1 MLEFEAG
8 FCYNVM
14 MILRPLRRR
23 GRPLKTAEGHL
34 EDLILEIDLGQ
45 FARRIA
51 SPDPKERIETIES
64 VRDLSK
70 KSIKA
75 KEILSM
81 LISALDTEEDPQI
94 ISRLTKLIGKL
105 GDSTVLTLLKK
116 FLWHPDSRVVA
127 NTLEGLG
134 HIYSLDVIPIVLP
147 FLNSS
152 DNRIKA
158 NAARALYGLNPTAAL
173 AKLSEMINSDEVFF
187 RDSAAYILA
196 SIADPPCQD
205 MLIELIMNESDMEVL
220 KKSISTLCNKGDELT
235 VEKIQKANQQYS
247 DHPKQKIFNEI
258 IESIQDRLRAQ
269 MANVQSISK
278 ISDLVRLT
286 EIFNAGSNREK
297 EQVCLRLFDV
307 GDEGALPLLK
317 RATNDEDNAIRY
329 AAKKAINNIFC
340 KIAQKNRA
348 PGPAG
353 PFARPPAA
361 QAPSK
366 TRDARSS
373 RPPSASGGGLDFSDI
388 LDIVE
393 RPDSSPA
400 KAAGNG
406 QPRQLEE
413 IDMAFLVLD
422 LSNSSAALRAEAVS
436 KLLYATRE
444 TRGVKEAVKYLVER
458 LHAESEPQVKS
469 QILRVIG
476 TLGSKSEIPI
486 LKKYAEDETLDYRI
500 RANALE
506 GLGFI
511 DAPEVFDIICPFL
524 KHSDNRIKANAVIAA
539 WKRNPEMTFNAISD
553 MIRSSNVAMRDS
565 AAYGLLMLKSHDRK
579 IINLMLELFI
589 RETTTDI
596 ILKLTQGLS
605 ILGDEQILLDMQ
617 KMLPNASPLKK
628 PHIQTIIDKIK
639 QKIDSLKNF
648 NTQEAARE
656 KGHETN
662 DFDAQFEEYVS
673 KQAMASGP
681 KPERPPYAKPAAAKD
696 ARSHPAH
703 GQTEPGQNYYE
714 KADGTHAPLKSAEAH
729 LFEFNHPDEK
739 VRLNAILAIQRHL
752 ALGLPQENFNQV
764 EMMLTLA
771 LNDASLR
778 VRKEAFDAYQM
789 IQTHRAVI
797 IKPRKGPQDGDF

>member
-1 MLEFEAG
+1 LEVFLDE
-8 FCYNVM
+8 
-14 MILRPLRRR
+14 
-23 GRPLKTAEGHL
+23 
-34 EDLILEIDLGQ
+34 LILEIDLGQ
-45 FARRIA
+45 FARRI
-51 SPDPKERIETIES
+51 SSKDPKERIETIES
-64 VRDLSK
+64 VRDLSR

-116 FLWHPDSRVVA
+116 FLWHPDTRVVA

-152 DNRIKA
+152 DNRVKA
-158 NAARALYGLNPTAAL
+158 NAARALYGLNPTTAL
-173 AKLSEMINSDEVFF
+173 DKLSEMINSDEVFF
-187 RDSAAYILA
+187 RDSAAFILA
-196 SIADPPCQD
+196 SIADSPCQD

-220 KKSISTLCNKGDELT
+220 KKSISTLCNKGDET
-235 VEKIQKANQQYS
+235 TIEKIQKYNAQYGE
-247 DHPKQKIFNEI
+247 HPKTKIFNEI
-258 IESIQDRLRAQ
+258 IDSIEQRLKAQ
-269 MANVQSISK
+269 IANVQNIGK
-278 ISDLVRLT
+278 ISDFTKLF
-286 EIFNAGSNREK
+286 EIYNNGSNKEK
-297 EQVCLRLFDV
+297 EQVCLRLFDI
-307 GDEGALPLLK
+307 GDESALPMLK

-340 KIAQKNRA
+340 KISQKNRTPSFEA
-348 PGPAG
+348 PPGAAAVTPKAHDIRS
-353 PFARPPAA
+353 ARPPAA
-361 QAPSK
+361 KKGA
-366 TRDARSS
+366 
-373 RPPSASGGGLDFSDI
+373 LDFSDI
-388 LDIVE
+388 LEIVE
-393 RPDSSPA
+393 RSDSAPA
-400 KAAGNG
+400 PAAA
-406 QPRQLEE
+406 QETRQLEE

-422 LSNSSAALRAEAVS
+422 LSNNSAALRAEAVS

-458 LHAESEPQVKS
+458 LHVENEPQVKS

-476 TLGSKSEIPI
+476 TLGSKTEIAI

-506 GLGFI
+506 GLGSI

-539 WKRNPEMTFNAISD
+539 WKRNPELTFNAISD
-553 MIRSSNVAMRDS
+553 MIKSSNVAMRDS
-565 AAYGLLMLKSHDRK
+565 AAYGLLMLKSHERK

-617 KMLPNASPLKK
+617 KMLPNASALKK
-628 PHIQTIIDKIK
+628 PYIQTIIDKIK
-639 QKIDSLKNF
+639 QKIDSLKDF

-656 KGHETN
+656 KGHELT

-673 KQAMASGP
+673 RQPRVEP
-681 KPERPPYAKPAAAKD
+681 KTERAHHDDTAKKESLRAAAED
-696 ARSHPAH
+696 AHH
-703 GQTEPGQNYYE
+703 YYE
-714 KADGTHAPLKSAEAH
+714 KADGSRAVLKSAEAH

-739 VRLNAILAIQRHL
+739 VRLNAILAIHRYL
-752 ALGLPQENFNQV
+752 EVGLPQDNYNQV
-764 EMMLTLA
+764 EMMLTLS

-778 VRKEAFDAYQM
+778 VRKEAFEAYQL
-789 IQTHRAVI
+789 IQTHKAVI
-797 IKPRKGPQDGDF
+797 IKTKKSSVDGDI

>member
-1 MLEFEAG
+1 M
-8 FCYNVM
+8 
-14 MILRPLRRR
+14 
-23 GRPLKTAEGHL
+23 
-34 EDLILEIDLGQ
+34 EDLILETDLGQ
-45 FARRIA
+45 FARRI
-51 SPDPKERIETIES
+51 SSSNPKDRIETIES

-158 NAARALYGLNPTAAL
+158 NAARALYGLNPTTAL
-173 AKLSEMINSDEVFF
+173 GKLSEMINSDEVFF

-235 VEKIQKANQQYS
+235 IEKIRKINLQYA
-247 DHPKQKIFNEI
+247 DHPKLKIFNEI
-258 IESIQDRLRAQ
+258 VESIEQRLQAQ
-269 MANVQSISK
+269 MANVQNIGK
-278 ISDLVRLT
+278 ISDLVKLT
-286 EIFNAGSNREK
+286 EIFNNGSNKEK
-297 EQVCLRLFDV
+297 EQVCLRLFDI
-307 GDEGALPLLK
+307 GDEGSLPLLK

-329 AAKKAINNIFC
+329 AAKKAINNVFC
-340 KIAQKNRA
+340 KISQKNRTSA
-348 PGPAG
+348 ASPFGPPPAVPPGP
-353 PFARPPAA
+353 
-361 QAPSK
+361 K
-366 TRDARSS
+366 LRDARSA
-373 RPPSASGGGLDFSDI
+373 RPPSVVTGGLDFSDI

-393 RPDSSPA
+393 KTDPA
-400 KAAGNG
+400 PAAPKTDEA
-406 QPRQLEE
+406 PRQLEE

-422 LSNSSAALRAEAVS
+422 LSNNSAALRAEAVS

-458 LHAESEPQVKS
+458 LHVESEPQVKS

-476 TLGSKSEIPI
+476 TLGSKSEIAI

-539 WKRNPEMTFNAISD
+539 WKRNPDLTFNAISD
-553 MIRSSNVAMRDS
+553 MIKSSNVAMRDS

-617 KMLPNASPLKK
+617 KMLANASALKK
-628 PHIQTIIDKIK
+628 PYIQTIIDKIK
-639 QKIDSLKNF
+639 HKIDSLKNF
-648 NTQEAARE
+648 NTLEAARE
-656 KGHETN
+656 KGHEMT

-673 KQAMASGP
+673 KQPRHEP
-681 KPERPPYAKPAAAKD
+681 KAE
-696 ARSHPAH
+696 HPAPETGRKIESVHNMQGPGEH
-703 GQTEPGQNYYE
+703 GQNFYE

-739 VRLNAILAIQRHL
+739 VRLNAIMAIQRYL
-752 ALGLPQENFNQV
+752 SIGLPQENFNQV
-764 EMMLTLA
+764 EMMLTLS

-778 VRKEAFDAYQM
+778 VRKEAFDAYQL

-797 IKPRKGPQDGDF
+797 IKTKKGLQDGDI